1 VIVKILLFSPFANVW
16 DHAFP
21 EALIAEGLVK
31 QGADVVTI
39 RCGTLL
45 NAHCIS
51 MSASGVGPHA
61 STGAKAQV
69 CRACMKRRD
78 LLTEVMPFPTII
90 IDDFVE
96 QADRDLAEALVS
108 SATPENWT
116 DIAVDGV
123 PIGRYAAYEF
133 LLNHKLVGTNI
144 PQSLFGLYL
153 DQLRNAIIV
162 HAVSVRLIERE
173 RPTHVLVY
181 NRLYAMNHAFCAAAE
196 AEGIPTYTLQGGGH
210 ITRRAE
216 TMTMYR
222 DSKSLADAFRS
233 AAWKSYQASP
243 IGPDEVAL
251 VGEHFS
257 GLLEASSA
265 FAYSSA
271 FAASDPAVLRAR
283 FSLGT
288 DRPVLL
294 IPMSSEDEINAAMLA
309 DALPETNGQVTLFD
323 GQFEWIHYLLDFAA
337 ERPDLQFLLRVHPR
351 MFPNKR
357 ESVRSPVVDELMEL
371 LSGRPSNVSVN
382 LPTDE
387 ISLYDIMQVVDVV
400 LSYRSSV
407 GAELAAFG
415 IPVVVPSNAD
425 FFTYPEEIN
434 LVGSTRDEYAAKIA
448 QALEAG
454 WSLENSR
461 RAFRWFAFLFTR
473 IAVDL
478 SDSVSSRPIA
488 IRPKKPGLRLWLW
501 RKAVYAVIQFGPL
514 LRERLALRGRKFPVS
529 RQELF
534 TDVLEQHRDNLS
546 ESDRWRPVASTVRL
560 ESDLLSGYLNGLA
573 RTLWKD
579 ISDDKSLTGRIRSG
593 LSD

>member
-1 VIVKILLFSPFANVW
+1 
-16 DHAFP
+16 
-21 EALIAEGLVK
+21 
-31 QGADVVTI
+31 
-39 RCGTLL
+39 
-45 NAHCIS
+45 
-51 MSASGVGPHA
+51 
-61 STGAKAQV
+61 
-69 CRACMKRRD
+69 
-78 LLTEVMPFPTII
+78 
-90 IDDFVE
+90 
-96 QADRDLAEALVS
+96 
-108 SATPENWT
+108 
-116 DIAVDGV
+116 
-123 PIGRYAAYEF
+123 
-133 LLNHKLVGTNI
+133 
-144 PQSLFGLYL
+144 
-153 DQLRNAIIV
+153 
-162 HAVSVRLIERE
+162 
-173 RPTHVLVY
+173 
-181 NRLYAMNHAFCAAAE
+181 
-196 AEGIPTYTLQGGGH
+196 
-210 ITRRAE
+210 
-216 TMTMYR
+216 
-222 DSKSLADAFRS
+222 
-233 AAWKSYQASP
+233 
-243 IGPDEVAL
+243 
-251 VGEHFS
+251 
-257 GLLEASSA
+257 
-265 FAYSSA
+265 
-271 FAASDPAVLRAR
+271 
-283 FSLGT
+283 
-288 DRPVLL
+288 
-294 IPMSSEDEINAAMLA
+294 
-309 DALPETNGQVTLFD
+309 
-323 GQFEWIHYLLDFAA
+323 
-337 ERPDLQFLLRVHPR
+337 